1 MSHVYAITL
10 HSQRGFRVVG
20 VWGPAKPEAQ
30 QFELPVAPD
39 GQLFIIPSNLYSC
52 FRAGGYLVGFGR
64 GGVDV
69 GGLVAMDDLRKSV
82 IVFLGFDLHVVVV
95 AVGNIDD
102 WKQLCGKEG
111 AVVSGP
117 DGGDAGRVAADEVRL
132 TRGVPSPRVGG

>member
-1 MSHVYAITL
+1 MAHVNSITL
-10 HSQRGFRVVG
+10 HSKGGVGIVG

-69 GGLVAMDDLRKSV
+69 G
-82 IVFLGFDLHVVVV
+82 
-95 AVGNIDD
+95 VGNIDD
-102 WKQLCGKEG
+102 WKELCGKEG

-117 DGGDAGRVAADEVRL
+117 DGGDAGRVAADEVEV
-132 TRGVPSPRVGG
+132 TRGLPFRSVGIGSNGCVESDIDPGAVFEQRWSDG